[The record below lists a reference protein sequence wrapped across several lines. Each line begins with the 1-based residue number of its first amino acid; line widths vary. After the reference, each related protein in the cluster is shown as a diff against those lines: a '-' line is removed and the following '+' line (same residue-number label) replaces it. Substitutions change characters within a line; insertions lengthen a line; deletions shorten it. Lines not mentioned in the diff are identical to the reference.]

1 MMEQSRPR
9 RDRLPIGQLLVRML
23 SEFRAELLAG
33 IVAAGLE
40 EARLR
45 HLQVFGNIGAEG
57 VRLTDLAARAAMTK
71 PSMAQLVDEL
81 ETNGYVQRR
90 PDPTDGRAKLISLT
104 DEGWKAIR
112 LARSVVTD
120 IERDYAGRIGA
131 RRFEELCRA
140 MQDLLNALKS
150 DR

>member
-1 MMEQSRPR
+1 M
-9 RDRLPIGQLLVRML
+9 GQLLVRML

-33 IVAAGLE
+33 IVAAGLN
-40 EARLR
+40 EARLP
-45 HLQVFGNIGAEG
+45 HLQVLGNIGAEG

-71 PSMAQLVDEL
+71 PSMAELVDEL
-81 ETNGYVQRR
+81 EANGYVQRR

-104 DEGWKAIR
+104 DEGWKAIK

-131 RRFEELCRA
+131 RRFEELCWI
-140 MQDLLNALKS
+140 MQDLLDDFKS